1 VNIYSEKKA
10 TQNKEKKKKSAQI
23 GTLLTYALLLLF
35 FLPTCS
41 LVVPRSLL
49 SMDKIF
55 ARPHVSDRRK
65 IIIVASTLINHAL
78 VWWNNLH
85 DYDKT
90 QNMS

>member
-1 VNIYSEKKA
+1 
-10 TQNKEKKKKSAQI
+10 
-23 GTLLTYALLLLF
+23 
-35 FLPTCS
+35 
-41 LVVPRSLL
+41 
-49 SMDKIF
+49 MDKIF
-55 ARPHVSDRRK
+55 ARPRVSDRRK

>member
-10 TQNKEKKKKSAQI
+10 TQNKEKKKKSAQ
-23 GTLLTYALLLLF
+23 GTLLIYALLLLF